1 MFKRG
6 VRMAVLVRLIAP
18 DMDAAAYD
26 RVSEFLGQLMKKQSG
41 FIIHVAYPSPSG
53 FQVEEVWQSQRQFD
67 NWFTHYVKPNMPT
80 VQHEVIELHALVQ
93 A

>member
-1 MFKRG
+1 
-6 VRMAVLVRLIAP
+6 MAVLVRMIVP
-18 DMDAAAYD
+18 DMDTAAYD
-26 RVSEFLGQLMKKQSG
+26 RVAEYLDELVKKQSG

-53 FQVEEVWQSQRQFD
+53 FLVGEVWQSERQFD
-67 NWFTHYVKPNMPT
+67 NWFTHYLKPNVPS